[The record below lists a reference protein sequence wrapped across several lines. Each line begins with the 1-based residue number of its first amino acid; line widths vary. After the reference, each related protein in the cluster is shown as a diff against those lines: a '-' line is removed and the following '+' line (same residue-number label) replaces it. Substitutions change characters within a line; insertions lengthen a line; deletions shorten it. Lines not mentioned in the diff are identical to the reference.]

1 MAVGGDTVSVLRV
14 GGLTEGAR
22 CWESQWQDTPLT
34 VRHEASAEA
43 VFESDAH
50 VTTDCVVSNYDLP
63 GTDGVAF
70 LERLRATRPSL
81 PFVLYGDDGS
91 EAVAEAATAAGA
103 TAYVRNATDREDERV
118 LKRRAVA
125 AVAAERARADDAAEA
140 NRLLDS
146 IFESIPVHLFVKD
159 RTGRHVRVSRVLA
172 EDPAAW
178 VGKTDADIGAGCP
191 ERAER
196 TLADDRRVVETGEP
210 ILDREEYV
218 PDRDQWFLT
227 SKVPWRDE
235 SGDVVGIIGVARDVT
250 ASKRHREALEQQNE
264 RLDRFASM
272 VSHDLRN
279 PLNVAS
285 GYLELAREG
294 DEAGLD
300 RVDDALDRMN
310 DLVDDVLTLAREGK
324 AVVDR
329 ETVSVE
335 ATARSAWEMTNC
347 AGGTLTVTDQTVSGD
362 PRRLRRLFENLF
374 RNARE
379 HAGPTPNVVV
389 GPLSDDVGFFVADDG
404 PGIPESDREAV
415 FQAGISGAVDG
426 TGFGLTIVRQ
436 IASAHGWTVR
446 ATEGENGGAR
456 LEFVTG

>member
-1 MAVGGDTVSVLRV
+1 MGVGGDTVSVLRV
-14 GGLTEGAR
+14 GEFVEGAT
-22 CWESQWQDTPLT
+22 CWDSRGQNDALS

-50 VTTDCVVSNYDLP
+50 VRTDCVVSNYRLP

-70 LERLRATRPSL
+70 LERVRATRPSI

-91 EAVAEAATAAGA
+91 EAVAEAATAADV
-103 TAYVRNATDREDERV
+103 TAYVRNAPDREDERV

-125 AVAAERARADDAAEA
+125 AVAAERARADDAAKA

-172 EDPAAW
+172 EDPTAW
-178 VGKTDADIGAGCP
+178 VGKTDADIGTGSP
-191 ERAER
+191 EQAEQ
-196 TLADDRRVVETGEP
+196 TLADDRHVVETGEP
-210 ILDREEYV
+210 ILDKEEYI

-235 SGDVVGIIGVARDVT
+235 SGAVVGIIGVARDVT
-250 ASKRHREALEQQNE
+250 ASKRHREVLERQNE

-294 DEAGLD
+294 DESALD
-300 RVDDALDRMN
+300 RVEDALDRMN

-329 ETVSVE
+329 ETVSIE
-335 ATARSAWEMTNC
+335 ATARCAWETTDC
-347 AGGTLTVTDQTVSGD
+347 GDGTLSVTDRGVYGD

-374 RNARE
+374 RNAEE
-379 HAGPTPNVVV
+379 HAGPAPNVVV
-389 GPLSDDVGFFVADDG
+389 GPLSDEAGFFVADDG

-415 FQAGISGAVDG
+415 FRAGVSGAVDG

-446 ATEGENGGAR
+446 VTESEDGGAC